1 MKKFSRLS
9 ILVAKVV
16 VVVVVVD
23 EELVVIT
30 VDDVS
35 EILFFVEVAINE
47 VE

>member
-30 VDDVS
+30 VNDVS